1 MKLLLISPKN
11 RTVYNFRGDLVKD
24 LQKKGYSVSVTGPN
38 QDDIER
44 VKALGVEFFE
54 LPMNKN
60 GTNIFKDFKY
70 MISLYKL
77 MKSQKPDTVFAYTV
91 KPVIYGSIAAKLAG
105 VKNINAMIT
114 GAGYAMTT
122 DSFKAKL
129 LGIVVKTLYKIA
141 FSCSNKVIFQNPDD
155 LNEFVEGKLVKKCKA
170 YVVNGSGVNM
180 DSFTKAELPD
190 QVNFLMISRFLKSKG
205 VGDYL
210 EAAKI
215 VKAKYPEAKFS
226 LLGKYEYDMSD
237 ALPQDYI
244 EEFINNG
251 IVELYGETNDVR
263 EYYKSCSVFV
273 LPSYYREGT
282 PRTILEA
289 LATGRPIIT
298 TDSIGCRE
306 TVIDGENGFMV
317 PIKNPQALAEKMEWV
332 IENQDK
338 LPLLAQKS
346 YEYCKAKYDVNL
358 VNQTM
363 IEIIEHS

>member
-24 LQKKGYSVSVTGPN
+24 LQKRGYSVSVTGPN
-38 QDDIER
+38 QDDIDR

-77 MKSQKPDTVFAYTV
+77 MKCEKPDTVLSYTV
-91 KPVIYGSIAAKLAG
+91 KPVVYGSIAAKLAG

-114 GAGYAMTT
+114 GAGYAMAT
-122 DSFKAKL
+122 DSIKAKL

-155 LNEFVEGKLVKKCKA
+155 LNEFIEGKLVKKSKTHI
-170 YVVNGSGVNM
+170 VNGSGVNM
-180 DSFTKAELPD
+180 DSFTKAELPE
-190 QVNFLMISRFLKSKG
+190 QINFLMISRFLKSKG

-215 VKAKYPEAKFS
+215 VKEKHPEAKFS
-226 LLGKYEYDMSD
+226 LLGKFEYDMKD
-237 ALPQDYI
+237 ALPQEYI
-244 EEFINNG
+244 ETFINDG
-251 IVELYGETNDVR
+251 IVDLYGETNDVR
-263 EYYKSCSVFV
+263 EYYRACSVFV

-306 TVIDGENGFMV
+306 TVIDGENGFLV
-317 PIKNPQALAEKMEWV
+317 PIKNPQTLAEKMIWA
-332 IENQDK
+332 IENRAM
-338 LPLLAQKS
+338 LPLLAEKS
-346 YEYCKAKYDVNL
+346 YEYCKERYDVNK
-358 VNQTM
+358 VNESL
-363 IEIIEHS
+363 IEILENQ